1 MSPPR
6 PRGGGA
12 SSACSGRLNWS
23 VSATAIDDRAMPGA
37 SSAWTHA
44 SLRLLDAVL
53 KSLTALPACFLL
65 LKRRVDESESPGAN
79 TAGSSCTGPVLLRAL
94 DAAFRKRLRP
104 RQHRSSSAP
113 RETKL
118 HSPIVT
124 ALVSA
129 PIDAS
134 VQGAEL
140 GRRGDGDGAAA
151 AAAAAAAVAVA
162 AVVVATAAVDTDGG
176 IGSAEEGG
184 AEGSTTGGG
193 ANRTTSQRSHAEFA
207 VASCSPPGAQHR
219 QPTLLFNESDHM
231 IKSPQAWVDA
241 ATAAQLMGLSC
252 ESPRYSACTRHILPV
267 LNCSALG
274 GGDGGAEGGLGGG
287 GYEGGGG
294 EGEGGGGGGGG
305 GGGLGGGEGG
315 GGEGEG
321 GGGEGE
327 GGGGDGKGGGGEGG
341 GGVGSGG
348 EGGLGGKFGG
358 ADGGAWGGA

>member
-6 PRGGGA
+6 PRGAGA
-12 SSACSGRLNWS
+12 SSACSGRLDGS
-23 VSATAIDDRAMPGA
+23 VSAAAIADRAMPGR

-44 SLRLLDAVL
+44 SLRLLGAVL

-65 LKRRVDESESPGAN
+65 LKRRVDESVAPGAKA
-79 TAGSSCTGPVLLRAL
+79 AGSSCTGPVLLRPL
-94 DAAFRKRLRP
+94 GAAFRKRLRP
-104 RQHRSSSAP
+104 RQHRSSAP
-113 RETKL
+113 SEIKL

-129 PIDAS
+129 RIDAS

-140 GRRGDGDGAAA
+140 GRRGDGGGAAAAAAAAVAAA
-151 AAAAAAAVAVA
+151 AAAAAAAMA
-162 AVVVATAAVDTDGG
+162 AAAVDTDGG
-176 IGSAEEGG
+176 SGSAEEGG

-207 VASCSPPGAQHR
+207 VAFCSPPGAQHR
-219 QPTLLFNESDHM
+219 QPTSLFNESDHM
-231 IKSPQAWVDA
+231 MKSPQAWVDA
-241 ATAAQLMGLSC
+241 ATAAQLMGLAC

-274 GGDGGAEGGLGGG
+274 GGDGGTEGGLGGG
-287 GYEGGGG
+287 GHEGGGG

-321 GGGEGE
+321 GGGEGD
-327 GGGGDGKGGGGEGG
+327 GGGGNGKGGGGEGG
-341 GGVGSGG
+341 GGVGGGG
-348 EGGLGGKFGG
+348 EGG
-358 ADGGAWGGA
+358 